1 MRSAWCVK
9 SEHATRTTQ
18 HGDPMQIGQ
27 TFTST
32 RTFTQDDF
40 NRFAALSGDDNPIHV
55 DPEFSART
63 KFGRTV
69 AHGML
74 LYGSIC
80 GAVSAH
86 FPGVVQL
93 EQNLRFPSPTYV
105 GEEITIRL
113 SVTEVNAGDRTACI
127 EAAITRPAGEVSCE
141 GAMLIRITQAS

>member
-1 MRSAWCVK
+1 MNV
-9 SEHATRTTQ
+9 
-18 HGDPMQIGQ
+18 GQ
-27 TFTST
+27 QFSTT

-74 LYGSIC
+74 LYASIC

-86 FPGVVQL
+86 FPGVRQL
-93 EQNLRFPSPTYV
+93 EQSLRFPSPTYV
-105 GEEITIRL
+105 GEEIAIQL
-113 SVTEVNAGDRTACI
+113 KVIEVNKIDGTARI
-127 EAAITRPAGEVSCE
+127 EATITRPTGEVSCE
-141 GAMLIRITQAS
+141 GAMTIRFSGL

>member
-1 MRSAWCVK
+1 M
-9 SEHATRTTQ
+9 H
-18 HGDPMQIGQ
+18 IGQ
-27 TFTST
+27 TFTTT

-74 LYGSIC
+74 LYGTIC

-86 FPGVVQL
+86 FPGAQQL
-93 EQNLRFPSPTYV
+93 EQDLRFPSPTYTD
-105 GEEITIRL
+105 EEITIQLTVKEINTDTVKLEATIAR
-113 SVTEVNAGDRTACI
+113 SSGQVT
-127 EAAITRPAGEVSCE
+127 CE
-141 GAMLIRITQAS
+141 GTTVIKIAID

>member
-1 MRSAWCVK
+1 MRGACFVSAF
-9 SEHATRTTQ
+9 HAPRNTQ
-18 HGDPMQIGQ
+18 YGDSMHIGQ
-27 TFTST
+27 TFTIT

-80 GAVSAH
+80 GAVSEH
-86 FPGVVQL
+86 FPGVRQL

-105 GEEITIRL
+105 DEEITIRL
-113 SVTEVNAGDRTACI
+113 SVTEVNAGDRTAHI
-127 EAAITRPAGEVSCE
+127 EATITRPAGEVSCE
-141 GAMLIRITQAS
+141 GSMLIRYEAT

>member
-1 MRSAWCVK
+1 M
-9 SEHATRTTQ
+9 H
-18 HGDPMQIGQ
+18 IGQ
-27 TFTST
+27 TVTTT

-74 LYGSIC
+74 LYGTIC

-86 FPGVVQL
+86 FPGAQQL
-93 EQNLRFPSPTYV
+93 EQDLRFPSPTYTD
-105 GEEITIRL
+105 EEITIQLTVKDISADVVRL
-113 SVTEVNAGDRTACI
+113 EATIARSSGQVT
-127 EAAITRPAGEVSCE
+127 CE
-141 GAMLIRITQAS
+141 GTTVIRVARGE